1 MKRFILTPLLLGL
14 ILPLNAELKNT
25 IYYDDSNKINLAQA
39 KLNEKSINYLKETKL
54 IFEKGLY
61 VTESEHPKAKRII
74 SMMNYVLE
82 EDKKNFMAYS
92 FRARAKNVL
101 GKYKEA
107 ILDYN
112 KAIKINPKNGMYHHH
127 LGVTKILSGMW
138 KEGCFDLE
146 RSAQLSHQYG
156 TTKYQSYCTRYA

>member
-14 ILPLNAELKNT
+14 ILPLNAELENT

-92 FRARAKNVL
+92 FIARAKNVL

-107 ILDYN
+107 ILDAT
-112 KAIKINPKNGMYHHH
+112 KSLSIKE
-127 LGVTKILSGMW
+127 S
-138 KEGCFDLE
+138 F
-146 RSAQLSHQYG
+146 SAY
-156 TTKYQSYCTRYA
+156 